1 MYQWVRGI
9 AGVDGCGF
17 AVNVL
22 WVLLVQWLA
31 MGGLDGCGVGYGGFL
46 LGVWLT
52 VGRGGLRWVYG
63 VVCGGS
69 GWFLIHPV
77 VFGGGL

>member
-31 MGGLDGCGVGYGGFL
+31 MG
-46 LGVWLT
+46 
-52 VGRGGLRWVYG
+52 R
-63 VVCGGS
+63 
-69 GWFLIHPV
+69 
-77 VFGGGL
+77 

>member
-1 MYQWVRGI
+1 MDC
-9 AGVDGCGF
+9 A
-17 AVNVL
+17 
-22 WVLLVQWLA
+22 
-31 MGGLDGCGVGYGGFL
+31 GGLDGCGVGYGGFL